1 MDQFWHTVA
10 RIHNPL
16 QIHVWILDELV
27 NRFLVCEDAILI
39 SLTVLEHS
47 QVGLSRHQQSLFDNV
62 DEAEA
67 EEVDRGLKGASA

>member
-10 RIHNPL
+10 RIYNPL
-16 QIHVWILDELV
+16 QIHVWILDKLV
-27 NRFLVCEDAILI
+27 NRFLVCEDTILI
-39 SLTVLEHS
+39 SLTVLENS

-67 EEVDRGLKGASA
+67 EEVEWNVHKIGG